1 MVGSAR
7 KGESEEGEEGVGG
20 ENVIIQLQKLGQII
34 VRCIIFLIGSW
45 RTMTR
50 SPVITLPLELVD
62 KV

>member
-34 VRCIIFLIGSW
+34 VRCIY
-45 RTMTR
+45 
-50 SPVITLPLELVD
+50 LPDWLMAD
-62 KV
+62 ND